1 MLSVFFRGG
10 ANSNKESSFRH
21 VLTYI
26 QYKKKKVRTKERR

>member
-1 MLSVFFRGG
+1 MCECVFLGG